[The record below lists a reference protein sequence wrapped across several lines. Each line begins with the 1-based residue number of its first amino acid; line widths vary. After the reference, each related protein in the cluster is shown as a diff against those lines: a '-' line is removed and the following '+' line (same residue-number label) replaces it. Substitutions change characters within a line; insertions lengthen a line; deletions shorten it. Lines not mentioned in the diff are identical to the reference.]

1 MAKNLF
7 ITATEARSG
16 KSAICL
22 GVMELLLR
30 SVERVCFFRPLING
44 DPSRGQDIDHD
55 INLISSH
62 FGLPQPYQAM
72 YAYTAPEANTMITA
86 GKHDEVIE
94 GIVSKYKD
102 LERDSD
108 FVLCEGTD
116 FLGATS
122 AFEFDINADISNN
135 LGSPILLVA
144 NANKKTVDETLRSI
158 EMAVESMLSKGCDIV
173 ATLVNRVDPRDKAEI
188 VRRLEQ
194 KPWGKNQVVYALPNE
209 PRLGNP
215 TVREIAKLL
224 DAKVLYGE
232 EHLDQHVYSFAVAAM
247 QMHNFLERIQHGTLI
262 ITPGDRSDIIV
273 ACMATVSSMAMPQI
287 AGILLTGGLVP
298 EEPIRRLIEGFS
310 HILPILSVEQ
320 DTFPTARIADN
331 VHAIIAPE
339 DTRKI
344 MRALEVFENNVDME
358 ELGQRILQRRIAII
372 TPKMFEYTLLQ
383 QAKTAKQHIVLP
395 EGEDER
401 ILRAAEILLRRDV
414 VDITVVGNETEIRK
428 SISRMGLRTETLRVV
443 DIAKSP
449 DYEDYVETYYNLRKH
464 KGITQAIARDT
475 VSDAN
480 YFATMMVYK
489 GHADGMVSGA
499 VHTTADTIR
508 PAFEII
514 RTKPG
519 VSLVSSVFFMCLR
532 DRVLVYADC
541 AVNTDPN
548 ARELAEIA
556 ISSAQTAITFGI
568 EPRVAMLS
576 YSTGESGQGEDVV
589 KVRQATTIAKEMA
602 REVLPDLQLEGPMQ
616 YDAAID
622 ADVAKAKMPHSDL
635 AGKAT
640 VFIFPD
646 LNTGNN
652 TYKAVQRSAKAIA
665 VGPVLQ
671 GLNKPVNDLSR
682 GCSVA
687 DVVNTVAITAVQ
699 AQAEKGLR

>member
-30 SVERVCFFRPLING
+30 SVERVCFFRPLINADVSQG
-44 DPSRGQDIDHD
+44 DGIDHD

-62 FGLPQPYQAM
+62 FSLPQPYRAM
-72 YAYTAPEANTMITA
+72 YAYTAAEANAMITA
-86 GKHDEVIE
+86 GKHDDVIE
-94 GIVSKYKD
+94 GIVSKYKE
-102 LERDSD
+102 LERQSD

-122 AFEFDINADISNN
+122 AFEFDINAEISNN

-144 NANKKTVDETLRSI
+144 NANRKTAGETLRSI
-158 EMAVESMLSKGCDIV
+158 EMAVDSMLAKGCDIV
-173 ATLVNRVDPRDKAEI
+173 ATIVNRVDFKAKDEI
-188 VRRLEQ
+188 VNRLAQ
-194 KPWGKNQVVYALPNE
+194 KSWGKNQLIYALPNE

-224 DAKVLYGE
+224 NAKVLYGE
-232 EHLDQHVYSFAVAAM
+232 ENLDQHVYSFTVAAM

-262 ITPGDRSDIIV
+262 ITPGDRADVIV

-287 AGILLTGGLVP
+287 AGILLTGGLLP

-344 MRALEVFENNVDME
+344 MRALEVFENNVAMD
-358 ELGQRILQRRIAII
+358 ELGQRILQKRTAII
-372 TPKMFEYTLLQ
+372 TPKMFEYTLVQ
-383 QAKTAKQHIVLP
+383 QAKAYKQHVVLA

-414 VDITVVGNETEIRK
+414 VDITVVGDETEIRK
-428 SISRMGLRTETLRVV
+428 RISRMGLRMEALRIV
-443 DIAKSP
+443 DIANCP
-449 DYEDYVETYYNLRKH
+449 FFDDYVQTYYELRKH
-464 KGITQAIARDT
+464 KGITLGIARDT
-475 VSDAN
+475 VSDVN
-480 YFATMMVYK
+480 FFATLMVYK

-499 VHTTADTIR
+499 VHATADTIR

-519 VSLVSSVFFMCLR
+519 VSLVSSVFFMCLK

-541 AVNTDPN
+541 AVNTDPT
-548 ARELAEIA
+548 AQELAEIA
-556 ISSAQTAITFGI
+556 ISSARTAITFGI

-576 YSTGESGQGEDVV
+576 YSTGESGRGEDVD
-589 KVRQATTIAKEMA
+589 KVRQATVVAKQMA
-602 REVLPDLQLEGPMQ
+602 DQAFPGLQLEGPMQ
-616 YDAAID
+616 YDTAID
-622 ADVAKAKMPHSDL
+622 PEVARAKMPQSSI

-652 TYKAVQRSAKAIA
+652 TYKAVQRSAKAVA

-682 GCSVA
+682 GCTVV

-699 AQAEKGLR
+699 AQAEKDLR

>member
-1 MAKNLF
+1 M
-7 ITATEARSG
+7 SQG
-16 KSAICL
+16 
-22 GVMELLLR
+22 G
-30 SVERVCFFRPLING
+30 G
-44 DPSRGQDIDHD
+44 IDHD
-55 INLISSH
+55 INLVSSH
-62 FGLPQPYQAM
+62 FNLPQPYKAM
-72 YAYTAPEANTMITA
+72 YAYTAAEANTMITA

-94 GIVSKYKD
+94 GIVTKYKD
-102 LERDSD
+102 LERESD

-116 FLGATS
+116 FLGSTS
-122 AFEFDINADISNN
+122 AFEFDINAEISNN

-144 NANKKTVDETLRSI
+144 NANKKTVNETLHSI
-158 EMAVESMLSKGCDIV
+158 EMAVESMLAKGCDIV
-173 ATLVNRVDPRDKAEI
+173 ATLVNRVDPKVKEEI
-188 VRRLEQ
+188 VERLEH
-194 KPWGKNQVVYALPNE
+194 KSWGKNQLIYALPNE

-224 DAKVLYGE
+224 NARVLYGE
-232 EHLDQHVYSFAVAAM
+232 ENLDQHVYSFTVAAM

-262 ITPGDRSDIIV
+262 ITPGDRADIIV

-287 AGILLTGGLVP
+287 AGILLTGGLIP
-298 EEPIRRLIEGFS
+298 EEPVRRLIEGFS
-310 HILPILSVEQ
+310 HVLPILSVEQ

-331 VHAIIAPE
+331 VHAIISPE

-344 MRALEVFENNVDME
+344 MRALEVFENNVAME
-358 ELGQRILQRRIAII
+358 ELGQRILQRRITII

-383 QAKTAKQHIVLP
+383 QAKTHKQHIVLP
-395 EGEDER
+395 EGEDDR

-414 VDITVVGNETEIRK
+414 VDVTVLGDENEIRK
-428 SISRMGLRTETLRVV
+428 RISRMGLRMETLRIV
-443 DIAKSP
+443 DMANSP
-449 DYEDYVETYYNLRKH
+449 FFDNYVNTYYDLRKH
-464 KGITQAIARDT
+464 KGITRNMARDT
-475 VSDAN
+475 ISDAN
-480 YFATMMVYK
+480 YFATMMVFK
-489 GHADGMVSGA
+489 DHADGMVSGA
-499 VHTTADTIR
+499 IHTTADTIR

-519 VSLVSSVFFMCLR
+519 VSLVSSVFFMCLK

-556 ISSAQTAITFGI
+556 ISSAQTAMTFGI

-576 YSTGESGQGEDVV
+576 YSTGESGRGADVD
-589 KVRQATTIAKEMA
+589 KVRQATDIAKHMA
-602 REVLPDLQLEGPMQ
+602 SETFPDLQLEGPMQ
-616 YDAAID
+616 YDTAID
-622 ADVAKAKMPHSDL
+622 PEVARAKMPQSAI

-665 VGPVLQ
+665 VGPILQ

-682 GCSVA
+682 GSGVG